1 MLVDTILYDTLGVP
15 PNSTHERIRIAYKR
29 SAVECHP
36 DKAAQDDRSQASA
49 NEKFILVHEA
59 YKVLRTD
66 KLRKDYDKKGFKAA
80 TGREPG
86 AKGSNDIGY
95 AKRSF
100 ASFASSGENG
110 AEEEDDMIA
119 ELLDWW
125 SHPGNLKKTPLQSL
139 RLPQDS
145 SLYEQLIVLYDQFR
159 LTHSST
165 TAEEELSERAS
176 AAILNMTKTHFGAFH
191 LAKLTSW
198 GEQDVEEESVDL
210 QVSENGRHYKDI
222 DGELQPIP
230 SSSSIARLPDGLEMI
245 HLSSTTEFE
254 KLLNAA
260 PGREKVAAQTL
271 DRNHGVQYQALWDQ
285 LEADNS
291 HNLAHTD
298 FNKRIDWREIA
309 QTLKQLRKKP
319 HDQKAVTKFKLAEN
333 KWKSYVKVY
342 GLPRSWDGAV
352 TDLIRR
358 SAPEYHGFTWP
369 QTTVETD
376 NEEETTQSAGS
387 STAKPTDGDSGA
399 TDVTMENASSTNGG
413 DLDPAD
419 DDNLSIKSLD
429 TPTTDAPA
437 TSKRGRVADSSV
449 WVRDGDAQ
457 REVFA
462 FRQIGAGGPS
472 QLVLRMTTPEAT
484 FALFDIVSAKMF
496 NRTVELI
503 KTQPARDFGKMKGG
517 KDDLKNR
524 DYADLTWVGI
534 ATQRRGIAPDDGW
547 PTQPHTYML
556 SQNQD
561 GTVRAFTRSDVGA
574 VFGRASIDVEI
585 HNRRLAAD
593 EYKALPAP
601 PVRRRIAWGDD
612 RYDSQAGMDV
622 EDDLAMFTTTHPH
635 DTKLLQHEG
644 QQEQHERDIMS
655 NFVRALGK
663 GTRVPGIDKARERRE
678 PQREEY
684 DEALTYLEDLS
695 LAAQS
700 GSPKK

>member
-1 MLVDTILYDTLGVP
+1 MPVDTILHDILGVP

-59 YKVLRTD
+59 YEVLRTD

-80 TGREPG
+80 TGRE
-86 AKGSNDIGY
+86 
-95 AKRSF
+95 
-100 ASFASSGENG
+100 
-110 AEEEDDMIA
+110 
-119 ELLDWW
+119 
-125 SHPGNLKKTPLQSL
+125 
-139 RLPQDS
+139 
-145 SLYEQLIVLYDQFR
+145 
-159 LTHSST
+159 
-165 TAEEELSERAS
+165 
-176 AAILNMTKTHFGAFH
+176 
-191 LAKLTSW
+191 
-198 GEQDVEEESVDL
+198 
-210 QVSENGRHYKDI
+210 
-222 DGELQPIP
+222 
-230 SSSSIARLPDGLEMI
+230 
-245 HLSSTTEFE
+245 
-254 KLLNAA
+254 
-260 PGREKVAAQTL
+260 KVAAQTL
-271 DRNHGVQYQALWDQ
+271 DRNHGVQSQALWDQ

-309 QTLKQLRKKP
+309 QTLKQL
-319 HDQKAVTKFKLAEN
+319 Q
-333 KWKSYVKVY
+333 
-342 GLPRSWDGAV
+342 
-352 TDLIRR
+352 
-358 SAPEYHGFTWP
+358 
-369 QTTVETD
+369 TD
-376 NEEETTQSAGS
+376 NEEEATQSAGS

-399 TDVTMENASSTNGG
+399 TNVTMENASSTNGG

-429 TPTTDAPA
+429 TPMTDAPA
-437 TSKRGRVADSSV
+437 TSKRGRVADLPDSSV

-484 FALFDIVSAKMF
+484 FALFDIVSAEMF

-585 HNRRLAAD
+585 RNRPLAAGG
-593 EYKALPAP
+593 YKVLPAP
-601 PVRRRIAWGDD
+601 SVRRRIAWGDD
-612 RYDSQAGMDV
+612 KYDSQAGMDV

-663 GTRVPGIDKARERRE
+663 GTRVPGIDKARECRE

>member
-1 MLVDTILYDTLGVP
+1 
-15 PNSTHERIRIAYKR
+15 
-29 SAVECHP
+29 
-36 DKAAQDDRSQASA
+36 AAQDDRSQASA

-125 SHPGNLKKTPLQSL
+125 SHPGILKKTPLQSL

-165 TAEEELSERAS
+165 TADEELT
-176 AAILNMTKTHFGAFH
+176 ILNMTKTHFGAFH
-191 LAKLTSW
+191 LAKLTSS
-198 GEQDVEEESVDL
+198 GEQDVEGESADL
-210 QVSENGRHYKDI
+210 H
-222 DGELQPIP
+222 
-230 SSSSIARLPDGLEMI
+230 SSIARLTDGLEMI

-260 PGREKVAAQTL
+260 PGRETVAAQTL
-271 DRNHGVQYQALWDQ
+271 DRNHGVQYQALWDR

-319 HDQKAVTKFKLAEN
+319 HDQEAVTEFKLAEN

-342 GLPRSWDGAV
+342 GLPRRWDSAV
-352 TDLIRR
+352 TELIKR
-358 SAPEYHGFTWP
+358 SAPEYHGSTWP
-369 QTTVETD
+369 ETTVETD
-376 NEEETTQSAGS
+376 NEEEVTQSAGS
-387 STAKPTDGDSGA
+387 STTKPTDGDSGA
-399 TDVTMENASSTNGG
+399 TDVTMESASSTNGG

-429 TPTTDAPA
+429 TPMTDAPA
-437 TSKRGRVADSSV
+437 TSKRGRVADLPDSSV

-457 REVFA
+457 REVYA

-472 QLVLRMTTPEAT
+472 QLILRMTTPEAT

-524 DYADLTWVGI
+524 DYADLTWV
-534 ATQRRGIAPDDGW
+534 
-547 PTQPHTYML
+547 
-556 SQNQD
+556 
-561 GTVRAFTRSDVGA
+561 
-574 VFGRASIDVEI
+574 
-585 HNRRLAAD
+585 
-593 EYKALPAP
+593 
-601 PVRRRIAWGDD
+601 
-612 RYDSQAGMDV
+612 
-622 EDDLAMFTTTHPH
+622 
-635 DTKLLQHEG
+635 
-644 QQEQHERDIMS
+644 
-655 NFVRALGK
+655 
-663 GTRVPGIDKARERRE
+663 
-678 PQREEY
+678 
-684 DEALTYLEDLS
+684 
-695 LAAQS
+695 
-700 GSPKK
+700 